1 MADLFSGY
9 KGGSFGSVLPS
20 MMNAAVQ
27 RQNTP
32 PRFNIPRN
40 ERTPI
45 TGAHKGSN
53 YLSQRQ
59 DAMAPV
65 NYQKYKEQTLGATIA
80 GINELRNETKTETV
94 QIPIETM
101 PAGGMVEAEKYYSLN
116 QKESDLTQMISDLE
130 KDSAIFEDG
139 LEALDSNLTAVKVE
153 DQLTADQLNGSIHD
167 PKTGKNIPKSS
178 ARGRELAGFPEEPG
192 DQTIAD
198 NWSIASSLEKR
209 KAWTESFNDLQIQKM
224 EAEDTLAMLKLS
236 QEKNL
241 EAGGGPIETEVHEAY
256 REVPT
261 DNASKRDA
269 AMKMVAE
276 VAGKVGGQAAATLY
290 QEVDRL
296 YPTTRTATTHVD
308 DQGKPIGWQPSG
320 MNTLV
325 QARGQGQFPAELF
338 GKMEVAGATYNP
350 ATGSTSY
357 NLKPLESRE
366 TLVKFPGA
374 AKPMYANTK
383 ENAAMI
389 NETLSQFDPLMM
401 GIDQLLEI
409 AKSGKTFKKL
419 DPVTRRKASIIQA
432 TLIGNI
438 RTQIVGPGVVS
449 NFDYQQLLKAV
460 NNPTTIFDVEMILGG
475 DQVSIQA
482 LQTLQTAM
490 YNALLAKSGMA
501 GFTGGGQYKIPKQ
514 YRRFNSVED
523 ARRLGFQSGDVVNIL
538 GADPRKPNEYA
549 PGKLD

>member
-1 MADLFSGY
+1 MSELFGAY
-9 KGGSFGSVLPS
+9 KGGAFGNVLPS
-20 MMNAAVQ
+20 IMNAAMQQ
-27 RQNTP
+27 RP
-32 PRFNIPRN
+32 AKMPGMGIFGVKAHDPLMRR
-40 ERTPI
+40 ESS
-45 TGAHKGSN
+45 GAVATSGAA
-53 YLSQRQ
+53 RQ
-59 DAMAPV
+59 DRMAPH
-65 NYQKYKEQTLGATIA
+65 NYTKFKEQTLGATLA
-80 GINELRNETKTETV
+80 SINELRNETETETV

-101 PAGGMVEAEKYYSLN
+101 PAGGMVEAEKYYSLDQN
-116 QKESDLTQMISDLE
+116 ARDLTEMITGLEQESAVLE
-130 KDSAIFEDG
+130 KGI
-139 LEALDSNLTAVKVE
+139 EALE
-153 DQLTADQLNGSIHD
+153 
-167 PKTGKNIPKSS
+167 
-178 ARGRELAGFPEEPG
+178 
-192 DQTIAD
+192 
-198 NWSIASSLEKR
+198 
-209 KAWTESFNDLQIQKM
+209 TESEKEPPGRLPGPMDHLGITPSQRDPNAPDPVEQRKLWVDSFNNAQQQKM
-224 EAEDTLAMLKLS
+224 EAEGTLASVRLL

-338 GKMEVAGATYNP
+338 GKMEIAGATYNP

-357 NLKPLESRE
+357 QMKPLESRE

-401 GIDQLLEI
+401 GIDKLLEI

-419 DPVTRRKASIIQA
+419 DPVTRRDASIIQA

-460 NNPTTIFDVEMILGG
+460 NNPTTIFDVEMIFGG
-475 DQVSIQA
+475 DQVSISA

-490 YNALLAKSGMA
+490 YNALLAKAGMS
-501 GFTGGGQYKIPKQ
+501 GFTGGGEYKIPKQ

-523 ARRLGFQSGDVVNIL
+523 ARRLGFQSGDIVNIL

>member
-130 KDSAIFEDG
+130 KDSTIYEKG
-139 LEALDSNLTAVKVE
+139 IEALE
-153 DQLTADQLNGSIHD
+153 GYPTADQLFGSIHD
-167 PKTGKNIPKSS
+167 PETGKNIPKSS
-178 ARGRELAGFPEEPG
+178 ARGRELAGFPEKPSYSDSEDDP
-192 DQTIAD
+192 IAD
-198 NWSIASSLEKR
+198 R
-209 KAWTESFNDLQIQKM
+209 KEWTESFNNLQIQKM

-325 QARGQGQFPAELF
+325 QAKGQGQFPAELF

-475 DQVSIQA
+475 DQVSIQS